1 MRRHT
6 GETPYECRIC
16 NARFASN
23 GGMKV
28 HVRNKHDKEPK
39 KSCPMPGCDK
49 SFTTIG
55 NMKVGSDNH
64 FIQQTRIC
72 ESMKLTT
79 VALIPGS
86 H

>member
-55 NMKVGSDNH
+55 NMKVGSDHHLHQHNSNM
-64 FIQQTRIC
+64 R
-72 ESMKLTT
+72 EYVLTT